1 MNDNTGH
8 GHVWARP
15 DGMKARCGGPAICAE
30 CAKDKARY
38 EAAQKAGTVIGNQAL
53 APVGSDPETHEQ
65 RARRLFDEMARN
77 IGREAVNHLKIMYP
91 HMLVPNAFESKSW
104 ELSLVNTIRN
114 DINWRMRPLL
124 MALIAVHQE
133 WESEE

>member
-1 MNDNTGH
+1 M
-8 GHVWARP
+8 
-15 DGMKARCGGPAICAE
+15 
-30 CAKDKARY
+30 
-38 EAAQKAGTVIGNQAL
+38 AQQTIGNQAL
-53 APVGSDPETHEQ
+53 QVVGAEAETHEQ

-77 IGREAVNHLKIMYP
+77 IGREAVNHLKMMYP
-91 HMLVPNAFESKSW
+91 HMLVPHAKESKSW

-133 WESEE
+133 WESEDER